1 MVVYG
6 WNHLHYICKSGLNS
20 SDGLNYLWDR
30 SVGNHQSLQRKIIL
44 TDFEFRT
51 QRMNELSVIGL
62 FYQCG
67 HFHEQ
72 ENKYRDCEIE
82 RRISVYLSFYLITL
96 LRTWMLKTRL
106 VVITLWNKLF
116 IELRYILDTVEYSRF
131 LILPK
136 YFIPSTILNQIVR
149 TWNYVCQ
156 IFIKET
162 FSSNLSEK

>member
-1 MVVYG
+1 MCDNMNYSSKKKTSDFVGKRFKRFDGNWLLDKNCRSFELEIWMVVYG

-20 SDGLNYLWDR
+20 SDGLTYLWDR
-30 SVGNHQSLQRKIIL
+30 SVGNHQSLLQKIIL

-96 LRTWMLKTRL
+96 LRT
-106 VVITLWNKLF
+106 
-116 IELRYILDTVEYSRF
+116 
-131 LILPK
+131 
-136 YFIPSTILNQIVR
+136 
-149 TWNYVCQ
+149 
-156 IFIKET
+156 
-162 FSSNLSEK
+162 